1 MKTGII
7 TGTGK
12 GIGLSALKLL
22 LKKKYK
28 IISITKTKSKEV
40 EALLKNKYFI
50 KNIYHPLGEN
60 LLIDKK
66 LLKEIYKKYK
76 IDFVVC
82 NAGVRH
88 RDPLQKMNLKKRN
101 HTLNVNYHSNVVLIE
116 ELLKFY
122 NKKKFPISIV
132 CISSIVGNFGFKN
145 LSSYA
150 SSKMALEGFL
160 KSIAVEYA
168 KKNVRI
174 NMIAPGFIKSSYYN
188 NFIKKQ
194 KNINKWILERTPMGR
209 WGKPDEVSNVIEFL
223 ISEKS
228 SYITGS
234 TIYVDG
240 GWNIS

>member
-12 GIGLSALKLL
+12 GIGLSTLKLL
-22 LKKKYK
+22 LKHKYK
-28 IISITKTKSKEV
+28 IISITKTKTREIETLFKH
-40 EALLKNKYFI
+40 KNFI
-50 KNIYHPLGEN
+50 KKIYHPLGDN
-60 LLIDKK
+60 LISDKNII
-66 LLKEIYKKYK
+66 KEIYKKYK
-76 IDFVVC
+76 IDFIVC

-88 RDPLQKMNLKKRN
+88 RDSIKHMNFEKRN
-101 HTLNVNYHSNVVLIE
+101 YTLNVNYHANMILIE
-116 ELLKFY
+116 ELLKFS
-122 NKKKFPISIV
+122 KKKTPISIV
-132 CISSIVGNFGFKN
+132 CISSIVGNFGFKD

-150 SSKMALEGFL
+150 SSKMALEGFV
-160 KSIAVEYA
+160 KSASVEYA
-168 KKNVRI
+168 KKNVRM
-174 NMIAPGFIKSSYYN
+174 NLIAPGFIKSSYYN
-188 NFIKKQ
+188 QFIKNQ
-194 KNINKWILERTPMGR
+194 KKLNTWILNRTPMGR

>member
-1 MKTGII
+1 MKIGII

-40 EALLKNKYFI
+40 ESLLKNKNFI

-60 LLIDKK
+60 LLMDKK
-66 LLKEIYKKYK
+66 LVNEINKKYK
-76 IDFVVC
+76 IDFMVC

-88 RDPLQKMNLKKRN
+88 RDSLQKMDIEKRKQ
-101 HTLNVNYHSNVVLIE
+101 TLNVNYHSNVVLIE
-116 ELLKFY
+116 ELLKSY
-122 NKKKFPISIV
+122 NKKRSSVSIV
-132 CISSIVGNFGFKN
+132 CISSIVGNFGFKD

-150 SSKMALEGFL
+150 SSKMALECYL

-174 NMIAPGFIKSSYYN
+174 NLIAPGFIKSSYYS

-194 KNINKWILERTPMGR
+194 KKINKWILERTPMGR

-223 ISEKS
+223 ISQKS

-240 GWNIS
+240 GWSIS

>member
-12 GIGLSALKLL
+12 GIGLSTLKIL
-22 LKKKYK
+22 LKNKYK
-28 IISITKTKSKEV
+28 IISITKSKTKEV
-40 EALLKNKYFI
+40 ENLLKNKNLI
-50 KNIYHPLGEN
+50 QNIYHPLGEN
-60 LLIDKK
+60 LLSDKK
-66 LLKEIYKKYK
+66 LVHEIYKKYK
-76 IDFVVC
+76 IDFMVC

-88 RDPLQKMNLKKRN
+88 RDSIQDMNLEKRKY
-101 HTLNVNYHSNVVLIE
+101 TLNVNYHSNVILIE
-116 ELLKFY
+116 ELLKFFKK
-122 NKKKFPISIV
+122 NKTPISIV
-132 CISSIVGNFGFKN
+132 CISSIVGNLGFKN

-150 SSKMALEGFL
+150 SSKMALEGFI
-160 KSIAVEYA
+160 KSASVEYA
-168 KKNVRI
+168 KKNVRM
-174 NMIAPGFIKSSYYN
+174 NLIAPGFIKSSYYN
-188 NFIKKQ
+188 KFV
-194 KNINKWILERTPMGR
+194 KNQNKLNKWILNRTPMGR